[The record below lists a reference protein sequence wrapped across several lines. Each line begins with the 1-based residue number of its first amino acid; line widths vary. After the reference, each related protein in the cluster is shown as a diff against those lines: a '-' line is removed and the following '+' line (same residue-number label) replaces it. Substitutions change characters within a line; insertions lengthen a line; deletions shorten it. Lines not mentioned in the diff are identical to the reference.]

1 MSRGSAR
8 GGKAGLAAA
17 IAALALFAAG
27 CGDAQ
32 PAPEAGLGAAPVPKG
47 DFAKLLRE
55 CEVVTSGDL
64 AEITGA
70 PDFIRTFNG
79 AICRWDRVDQSAT
92 VTLNW
97 FEHGSMR
104 VEKDTAERLG
114 YVVENEKLGGSVVYV
129 ERDPADPSSC
139 GVTARAADQGI
150 IGWWV
155 QGSVADPCG
164 AALDL
169 AALSLNRAF

>member
-1 MSRGSAR
+1 MTTRGSL
-8 GGKAGLAAA
+8 GAGS
-17 IAALALFAAG
+17 AALALAMLPLVAG
-27 CGDAQ
+27 CVSASPTPDVNETAG
-32 PAPEAGLGAAPVPKG
+32 PAHPR

-55 CEVVTSGDL
+55 CQVVEPLELADITGVPDL
-64 AEITGA
+64 AS
-70 PDFIRTFNG
+70 TFSG
-79 AICRWDRVDQSAT
+79 AICRWNSTDGSAM

-114 YVVENEKLGGSVVYV
+114 YEVENEKLGGSVVYV
-129 ERDPADPSSC
+129 ERDPNDQSSC
-139 GVTARAADQGI
+139 GVTARASDQGI

-155 QGSVADPCG
+155 QGSVADPCQ

>member
-1 MSRGSAR
+1 MSMRTAR
-8 GGKAGLAAA
+8 VAVALSV
-17 IAALALFAAG
+17 LALVATGCAG
-27 CGDAQ
+27 AE
-32 PAPEAGLGAAPVPKG
+32 PAPEAGLADGPG
-47 DFAKLLRE
+47 QGQDFAKLLRE
-55 CEVVTSGDL
+55 CEVVTPGEL
-64 AEITGA
+64 ADITGA

-79 AICRWDRVDQSAT
+79 AICRWNRVDRSGV

-114 YVVENEKLGGSVVYV
+114 YEVENEKLGGSVVYV

-155 QGSVADPCG
+155 QGSVADPCQ

>member
-1 MSRGSAR
+1 MRPLGSL
-8 GGKAGLAAA
+8 AGLA
-17 IAALALFAAG
+17 LAGLLAG
-27 CGDAQ
+27 CGATPAMPDAS
-32 PAPEAGLGAAPVPKG
+32 APELAGPGSATPSQNL
-47 DFAKLLRE
+47 DKLLRE
-55 CEVVTSGDL
+55 CQVVDPLDL
-64 AEITGA
+64 AEITGV
-70 PDFIRTFNG
+70 PDLMSTFHG
-79 AICRWDRVDQSAT
+79 AICRWNSMDGAAM

-114 YVVENEKLGGSVVYV
+114 FEVENEKLGGSVVYV
-129 ERDPADPSSC
+129 ERDPADASSC

-155 QGSVADPCG
+155 QGSVAEPCQ